1 MGDEQ
6 SDDEHIRGQIWRDGE
21 RVDGFDIAKISDCLD
36 EKNTLIWADLECP
49 SHDTLA
55 QLAAELDLDPFAV
68 EDTTAA
74 VERVKTVTYTGHTF
88 MMVYAI
94 TMNDDEPQEDSDSPP
109 PAPRRSSETVRQRSD
124 RFDLHRISIFVK
136 ANALITVRR
145 NAGFDI
151 DEVVHRWNDIGGE
164 KHGIGALL
172 HGLLDVVVDGH
183 FDAVQRLDDDIEDLE
198 GLLFDEKVAGRTL
211 QRRTY
216 ELRKDLVSLRRIVLP
231 MREVIAGI
239 QRRRFENH
247 APPELDPHFSDLYDH
262 ALRAAEWTESLRDM
276 ITTVFETN
284 LSLADARLNT
294 VMKKLTGWA
303 AIIAVPT
310 AITGFYGQNVPFPGF
325 SHTLGFVSSSVLI
338 MVVVTALYATFRRKD
353 WL

>member
-1 MGDEQ
+1 MNAERV
-6 SDDEHIRGQIWRDGE
+6 RGQIWQDGE
-21 RVDGFDIAKISDCLD
+21 RVEGFSLDAISDNLT
-36 EKNTLIWADLECP
+36 EPGRLIWADLECP
-49 SHDTLA
+49 SHETLSR
-55 QLAAELDLDPFAV
+55 LAAELDLDTFAV

-88 MMVYAI
+88 LMVYAV
-94 TMNDDEPQEDSDSPP
+94 TMRNGVTKDTDEADGAPAEHTRPENDHRNRAS
-109 PAPRRSSETVRQRSD
+109 T
-124 RFDLHRISIFVK
+124 FDLRRISIFLK
-136 ANALITVRR
+136 GNAIITVRR
-145 NAGFDI
+145 SPGFDI
-151 DEVVHRWNDIGGE
+151 EEVVRRWDDIGGQN
-164 KHGIGALL
+164 HGIGALL

-183 FDAVQRLDDDIEDLE
+183 FDAVQRLDEEIEDLE
-198 GLLFDEKVAGRTL
+198 ELLFDDRIAGRVL

-216 ELRKDLVSLRRIVLP
+216 LLRKDLVVLRRVVLP

-239 QRRRFENH
+239 QRRRFENN

-310 AITGFYGQNVPFPGF
+310 AITGYYGQNVRFPGLATHIGF
-325 SHTLGFVSSSVLI
+325 ITSTTLI
-338 MVVVTALYATFRRKD
+338 VVVVLVLYISFRKRD